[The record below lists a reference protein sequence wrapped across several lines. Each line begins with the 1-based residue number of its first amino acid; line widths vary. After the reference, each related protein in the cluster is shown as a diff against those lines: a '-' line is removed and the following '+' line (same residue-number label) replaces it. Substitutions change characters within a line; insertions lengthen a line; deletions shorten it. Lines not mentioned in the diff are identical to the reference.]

1 MSWYI
6 LQVYAGSETKVV
18 ESIQDLAL
26 KTGFDKNIEEV
37 LVPTQDVTQ
46 VRYGKKII
54 VKKKF
59 LPGYILLN
67 MNLTEDL
74 YRLIKSIQRVSG
86 FVGAS
91 KDELPFPVSQ
101 AEIDKMINI
110 TSNSEK
116 TPIVS
121 DIHFEV
127 GENISIISGPFSSFK
142 GVIEVVEEERRKLK
156 VAVSIFG
163 RLTPVELEYHQVEK
177 DN

>member
-1 MSWYI
+1 MGWYI

-18 ESIQDLAL
+18 ESIEDMAL
-26 KTGFDKNIEEV
+26 KTGFDKHIEEI

-59 LPGYILLN
+59 LPGYILLR

-86 FVGAS
+86 FVSSS
-91 KDELPFPVSQ
+91 KDQLPFPVSQ

-116 TPIVS
+116 NPVIS

-127 GENISIISGPFSSFK
+127 GENISIINGPFSSFK
-142 GVIEVVEEERRKLK
+142 GIIESVEEDKQKLK

-163 RLTPVELEYHQVEK
+163 RLTPVELEYNQVEK
-177 DN
+177 E